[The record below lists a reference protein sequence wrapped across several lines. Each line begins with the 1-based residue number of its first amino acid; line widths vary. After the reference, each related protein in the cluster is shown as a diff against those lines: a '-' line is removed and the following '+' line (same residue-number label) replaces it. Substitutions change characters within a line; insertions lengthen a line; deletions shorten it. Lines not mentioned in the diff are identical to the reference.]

1 VIVHLSDEVLSAHL
15 DGALDGAG
23 QRQVVDHLQACLACS
38 HRLELLTATARMIS
52 GLPDEQ
58 PPAPLDLTFLPLPV
72 ATGPRLLPMPARW
85 RPPAWAAPVL
95 TAAAILLVAVTL
107 GPGLLRGAPRTATSS
122 QAGSSSDRNGLAPL
136 AGSPSGLPGSL
147 PDDGTTAGGAVP
159 NAGSLPFVTT
169 SGGRAAQSFSQ
180 AGGATVTLRSSQT
193 NPRAGQA
200 LSLDLVV
207 QAGSTTL
214 QQRRS
219 FISVSRKS
227 ASQQVAAAGGET
239 IPSGQASSLSGSWD
253 AGKLGSAA
261 EATGDYQVDGH
272 LVLSDGSDL
281 HVGFTIHVG

>member
-1 VIVHLSDEVLSAHL
+1 MIVHLSDEVLSAHL
-15 DGALDGAG
+15 DAALDGAG
-23 QRQVVDHLQACLACS
+23 QRQVVDHLQTCLACS
-38 HRLELLTATARMIS
+38 HRLELMTATAGMIS

-136 AGSPSGLPGSL
+136 AGSPSGSL
-147 PDDGTTAGGAVP
+147 PDGGTTAGGVAP

-169 SGGRAAQSFSQ
+169 SGARAAQSFSQ
-180 AGGATVTLRSSQT
+180 SGGATVTLSAGQM

-219 FISVSRKS
+219 FISVSRNS
-227 ASQQVAAAGGET
+227 ASQEVAAADGET
-239 IPSGQASSLSGSWD
+239 IPFGQASSLSGSWD

-272 LVLSDGSDL
+272 VVLSDGSDL